1 MLTLPGSVSLY
12 FDHIFNAL
20 VRKYIWLMRRQSQS
34 HFLSLSINVLIAAD
48 QLHLVIQSLSLSLS
62 LSFTHLLGKILKTW
76 LSLHENLQQSR
87 KFQRI

>member
-62 LSFTHLLGKILKTW
+62 LS
-76 LSLHENLQQSR
+76 LSHSLT
-87 KFQRI
+87 F